1 MLIITGECQYTLLGL
16 GRLLAPRAPTLMS
29 TAQWMADDEVP
40 PGTALLMV
48 ASRDQALADLL
59 PVAEKARHDCV
70 RRLALMGFSGQG
82 VFMNTC
88 GLAPDCILGP
98 KMPPALL
105 QRCLLDWLS
114 FRSSRRQ
121 SGWLRGRPPE
131 VLSPREREVLRLAL
145 SGVPVPVASEDLG
158 ITPKTFYTLRMSALN
173 RLGLKNIRALLANPV
188 TGVPDPTSRYNR
200 LLGDYSR
207 QAVFC

>member
-1 MLIITGECQYTLLGL
+1 
-16 GRLLAPRAPTLMS
+16 
-29 TAQWMADDEVP
+29 
-40 PGTALLMV
+40 MV

-70 RRLALMGFSGQG
+70 CSLALMGDRGQG

-88 GLAPDCILGP
+88 GLVPDCILGP
-98 KMPPALL
+98 KMPPTLL
-105 QRCLLDWLS
+105 QRRLLDWLN
-114 FRSSRRQ
+114 FRSSRHQ
-121 SGWLRGRPPE
+121 SGWLRGHLPE

-158 ITPKTFYTLRMSALN
+158 ITPKTFYTLRMRALN
-173 RLGLKNIRALLANPV
+173 RLGLKNIRALLANHV
-188 TGVPDPTSRYNR
+188 TGVPDPTSRYNH

-207 QAVFC
+207 QTVFY